1 MNSLETSSQMGSSP
15 PISSSSS
22 SAYTSCDDLS
32 PRIET
37 IGFSTLMVA
46 YDTTANFPS
55 CKSQKFKAHI
65 NWMKPLPESGRMMRC
80 TSPTFINIESKIHE
94 TSRILNNVHRY
105 FMQQICLRETQNIN
119 IANNSESIYY
129 SSLLHN
135 ELKKEERYQLSPS
148 TKNKNPINSVMRGK
162 VVDWIS
168 GASSNFK
175 YSTDTVY
182 IAVHL
187 MDAFL
192 HGQAIKTTCW
202 SLLGL
207 TVFHLAGKMEEK
219 NRARLSS
226 IWKKYKSLTK
236 YPKSEVLWM
245 ELNILVKL
253 KFHVNTTTPKLFVD
267 LAFNSGCISFP
278 CAESERIIKEMS
290 YAIILSSLQ
299 CYELSFVK
307 SSYKAEL
314 AIQIATEYVMFYRAI
329 FLKQKKAQHT
339 EDLEIMR
346 NSVKICYSLFRTI
359 LLQPPSPM
367 DNYSL
372 SEVHKLKEFRG
383 V

>member
-148 TKNKNPINSVMRGK
+148 TKNKVTELYNS
-162 VVDWIS
+162 
-168 GASSNFK
+168 
-175 YSTDTVY
+175 
-182 IAVHL
+182 
-187 MDAFL
+187 
-192 HGQAIKTTCW
+192 
-202 SLLGL
+202 
-207 TVFHLAGKMEEK
+207 
-219 NRARLSS
+219 
-226 IWKKYKSLTK
+226 
-236 YPKSEVLWM
+236 
-245 ELNILVKL
+245 
-253 KFHVNTTTPKLFVD
+253 
-267 LAFNSGCISFP
+267 
-278 CAESERIIKEMS
+278 
-290 YAIILSSLQ
+290 
-299 CYELSFVK
+299 
-307 SSYKAEL
+307 
-314 AIQIATEYVMFYRAI
+314 IATLA
-329 FLKQKKAQHT
+329 
-339 EDLEIMR
+339 
-346 NSVKICYSLFRTI
+346 N
-359 LLQPPSPM
+359 
-367 DNYSL
+367 N
-372 SEVHKLKEFRG
+372 
-383 V
+383 